1 MDLVHD
7 VDAVLHPG
15 GGIDSIVSQCAHMIH
30 TVVGGGIQLQNI
42 QKASVV
48 DAEAGGTLI
57 AGITVY
63 GMLTVDRLGEDLGT
77 GGLSGAAGTCEK
89 VGVAQP
95 ALLDLT
101 AQGLGDVILSHDVGK
116 GLGTP
121 FAVQC
126 LIHGITSLRSYKYK
140 KSTMKYSPQAS
151 APNRHPR
158 GTCRPA

>member
-1 MDLVHD
+1 
-7 VDAVLHPG
+7 
-15 GGIDSIVSQCAHMIH
+15 MIH
-30 TVVGGGIQLQNI
+30 TVVGGGIQFQNV

-48 DAEAGGTLI
+48 DAETGGAPVT
-57 AGITVY
+57 GITVY
-63 GMLTVDRLGEDLGT
+63 GVLAVDCLGEDLGT

-89 VGVAQP
+89 IGVAQP
-95 ALLDLT
+95 SLIHLT
-101 AQGLGDVILSHDVGK
+101 AESLGDVILSHDVGK
-116 GLGTP
+116 GLGAP

-126 LIHGITSLRSYKYK
+126 LIHGITSLRAYKYK